1 MQFYNLGKREVFM
14 NSQNNFKN
22 GLQVNNGTKSKSTLD
37 LGLLTK
43 DEIERIKIVCR
54 EPIRDGNGFSKIQK
68 DGTVNW
74 LYDMYQFENALLK
87 ILLPRLSRRDGYDYN
102 DIPDEAIIRY
112 RKEVLYLIE
121 MNEKIDEGTC
131 LLGADDTEYSIDCY
145 LALFNVPI
153 EKEEKSRY
161 SRE

>member
-1 MQFYNLGKREVFM
+1 M
-14 NSQNNFKN
+14 NSQKNFKN
-22 GLQVNNGTKSKSTLD
+22 GLQVNNRTKSKSTLD

-54 EPIRDGNGFSKIQK
+54 EPIGSGNGFSMIQK

-74 LYDMYQFENALLK
+74 LYDSSQLENALLK

-102 DIPDEAIIRY
+102 DVPDEAIIRY

-131 LLGADDTEYSIDCY
+131 FIGEDNNEYSIDCY